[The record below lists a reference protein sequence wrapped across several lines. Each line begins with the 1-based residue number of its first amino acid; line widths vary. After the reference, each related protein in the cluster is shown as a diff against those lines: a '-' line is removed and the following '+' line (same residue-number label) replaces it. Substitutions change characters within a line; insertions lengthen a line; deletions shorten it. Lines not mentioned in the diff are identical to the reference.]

1 MQQDLECHKGAVLSC
16 DVSSDGWLF
25 ATTSADRTAKV
36 SEKGHKC
43 IHQINV
49 TGQDILYLK
58 VSELHLPVSSS
69 WSLTVQTPA
78 PVTPLVC
85 TNTDTHLQ

>member
-36 SEKGHKC
+36 SEKGLKC
-43 IHQINV
+43 IIRSMSRDKIFF
-49 TGQDILYLK
+49 TL
-58 VSELHLPVSSS
+58 VSERHLSLSNS
-69 WSLTVQTPA
+69 WALTVQTPA
-78 PVTPLVC
+78 PVPPLVC
-85 TNTDTHLQ
+85 LL